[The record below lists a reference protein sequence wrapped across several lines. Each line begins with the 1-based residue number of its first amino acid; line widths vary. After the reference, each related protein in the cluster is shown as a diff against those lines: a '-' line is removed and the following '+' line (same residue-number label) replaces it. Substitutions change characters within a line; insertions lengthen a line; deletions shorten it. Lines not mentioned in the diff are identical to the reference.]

1 MAEAVK
7 TNVMRI
13 LEREGVTYRVHTY
26 SPETGI
32 DGVSVAR
39 ALGQDPQAVFKTL
52 VTQGKSRAMFVFVI
66 PVAATLNLKRAA
78 GASELRP
85 AAVVGQR
92 RDAPGGLAQHAH
104 DVRRA
109 RLVPV
114 KLLRLHGR
122 GAKVKAAGGRH
133 AVGFYER
140 EAAVVH
146 QQTHEFR
153 RGKRIRFPMQK
164 LREPVALES
173 CSQAFAHRVV
183 HRRRRLEVLPHKLR
197 AVRREELSAQ
207 LLIPTRGEPS
217 PLARR
222 RLNTAAVFVYY

>member
-78 GASELRP
+78 
-85 AAVVGQR
+85 AACGEKAIEMLPQ
-92 RDAPGGLAQHAH
+92 
-104 DVRRA
+104 
-109 RLVPV
+109 
-114 KLLRLHGR
+114 KLLLPSTGYIHG
-122 GAKVKAAGGRH
+122 GCSPVGMKKA
-133 AVGFYER
+133 
-140 EAAVVH
+140 
-146 QQTHEFR
+146 
-153 RGKRIRFPMQK
+153 
-164 LREPVALES
+164 
-173 CSQAFAHRVV
+173 
-183 HRRRRLEVLPHKLR
+183 LPTFID
-197 AVRREELSAQ
+197 ETAQ
-207 LLIPTRGEPS
+207 LFDTIGVSAGQIGVQVELAPDDLCRLTGAAYA
-217 PLARR
+217 PL
-222 RLNTAAVFVYY
+222 TD